1 MSPSCCIVYML
12 GVGAVCEWPK
22 KGRRVGD
29 CDDFQWW
36 SAEVSMPRG
45 HGGVVAHF
53 SMVEA
58 LGRSEQK
65 VFWGGCWVVVRKAWS
80 IGPKRHQGSM
90 VKGMRTILLRMRS
103 PMMSSPLMNGVVADA
118 GLLGRRSFLR
128 S

>member
-1 MSPSCCIVYML
+1 M
-12 GVGAVCEWPK
+12 
-22 KGRRVGD
+22 GD
-29 CDDFQWW
+29 CDSFQLW

-58 LGRSEQK
+58 LGRSERK

-90 VKGMRTILLRMRS
+90 VKGMRTILLRIRS
-103 PMMSSPLMNGVVADA
+103 PMMSSPLMSGVVEDA